1 MIRRKQVKLTNVTVV
16 KTAEECPAKTRQL
29 GEQVL
34 LGRSVYE
41 HCAIVGAVARALVQ
55 QFPEELRSLFPTG
68 CVSLAACHDVG
79 KLTPAFYVRLCLAA
93 GMDSPEMHA
102 LCEEAG
108 LRCSPRQLSED
119 ESGWGGHP
127 GASFLTLS
135 ALSVP
140 QETAWVAGAHHGCC
154 SKAVFLCS
162 ATARALGGPEWE
174 MRREKLVRS
183 LESLYEEALPGK
195 LSLYQSWLVA
205 GLTTVADWIG
215 SGSLFDDP
223 SKPWDA
229 LIETAV
235 RHSGF
240 SSLQVTKG
248 QTFGDLFHSPQGDA
262 FVPNE
267 TQKVLGAAI
276 DGPGVYV
283 VEAPM
288 GLGKTEAAFFAAYQ
302 ALQSGKARGVYFA
315 LPTQLTANKI
325 YERFVDFVSEID
337 RESVEP
343 RLLHAKAAD
352 FLDRLTLETPET
364 SPGGSWFA
372 YKKRGLLA
380 PFAVG
385 TLDQA
390 LLAVMAV
397 RHNFVRVFGLAG
409 KVVIIDEVHS
419 YDAYTNGLLLQ
430 LLRLLRSL
438 HCVVIVLSATLTEKA
453 RSRLLDA
460 AESVVP
466 TVSYPQLSM
475 TKSSGTVETRPL
487 KPTDD
492 VRVFV
497 ALQEG
502 DAGEERALQ
511 EAVSRAE
518 SGQQVLWIEN
528 DVVSSQRVY
537 RVLAA
542 RASGL
547 NVECGLIHSRF
558 AAADRSSHEEHW
570 VTLFGKKGW
579 KERQKS
585 GRILVGTQI
594 LEQSLDID
602 ADFMVSRLAVMDM
615 VFQRAGRLWRH
626 CKAPRPEGA
635 KRELWLLAPALEEA
649 CKNAR
654 TALKATAWVYAPYY
668 LCRTLEVLQGKTELV
683 IPRDIPSLLEAV
695 YADREDTGSFADMK
709 NELLNGN
716 KTLHLRGVRDMER
729 LAHAQL
735 ATVFSDMTVDD
746 EMPATR
752 LIEQPTAELMLVRHV
767 TSDAEVEET
776 VVELA
781 DGTTVRLPW
790 KKSAMELQKR
800 KQAARRLAGG
810 MVKMRADW
818 AQRFEADASIARRGF
833 SNVLYTNSDGSG
845 FYVGVIQPG
854 GAVET
859 LSGEET
865 PFRYFQTTGW
875 ERQEEKREDF

>member
-16 KTAEECPAKTRQL
+16 KTAEECPAKTRQQ

-41 HCAIVGAVARALVQ
+41 HCAIVGAVARALIE
-55 QFPEELRSLFPTG
+55 QFPQALRSLFPPG
-68 CVSLAACHDVG
+68 CVALAACHDVG
-79 KLTPAFYVRLCLAA
+79 KLTPAFFVRLCLAA

-102 LCEEAG
+102 LCKEAG
-108 LRCSPRQLSED
+108 LRCSSRQLSED
-119 ESGWGGHP
+119 ENGWGGHP
-127 GASFLTLS
+127 GVSFLTLS

-154 SKAVFLCS
+154 PKAVFLCS
-162 ATARALGGPEWE
+162 ATARALGGPDWQ
-174 MRREKLVRS
+174 MQREKLVRS
-183 LESLYEEALPGK
+183 LEALHGEALPGK
-195 LSLYQSWLVA
+195 LSLYQSWLAA

-223 SKPWDA
+223 DKPWDA
-229 LIETAV
+229 LIEPAV
-235 RHSGF
+235 HSCGF

-267 TQKVLGAAI
+267 TQEVLAAAV

-302 ALQSGKARGVYFA
+302 VLQKGQARGVYFA

-325 YERFVDFVSEID
+325 YERFVEFVSEID
-337 RESVEP
+337 RESAAP
-343 RLLHAKAAD
+343 RLLHAKADD
-352 FLDRLTLETPET
+352 FLDRLTLETPEM
-364 SPGGSWFA
+364 SPGGAWFS

-430 LLRLLRSL
+430 LLQLLRSL
-438 HCVVIVLSATLTEKA
+438 HCIVIILSATLTEKA
-453 RSRLLDA
+453 RSRLLA
-460 AESVVP
+460 AAGVVP

-475 TKSSGTVETRPL
+475 SKLSGTVETRPL
-487 KPTDD
+487 KPTED
-492 VRVFV
+492 VRVSV
-497 ALQEG
+497 VLQEG

-511 EAVSRAE
+511 AAVSRAE

-528 DVVSSQRVY
+528 DVASSQRIY

-542 RASGL
+542 RASDL
-547 NVECGLIHSRF
+547 NFECGLIHSRF
-558 AAADRSSHEEHW
+558 TARDRSSHEEHW

-579 KERQKS
+579 EERRKG

-626 CKAPRPEGA
+626 RQAPRPQGA

-654 TALKATAWVYAPYY
+654 SALKATAWVYAPYY

-683 IPRDIPSLLEAV
+683 IPREIPALLEKV
-695 YADREDTGSFADMK
+695 YADREESGSFADMK

-716 KTLHLRGVRDMER
+716 KMLHLRGVRDMER

-735 ATVFSDMTVDD
+735 ATVFSDMTSDD
-746 EMPATR
+746 ETPATR
-752 LIEQPTAELMLVRHV
+752 LIEQPMAELLIVRSV
-767 TSDAEVEET
+767 TLDAQIEET
-776 VVELA
+776 VIELA
-781 DGTTVRLPW
+781 DETMVRLPW
-790 KKSAMELQKR
+790 KKSRLELQTR
-800 KQAARRLAGG
+800 KQAARRLAGS

-818 AQRFEADASIARRGF
+818 AQSFEADASIVRRTF
-833 SNVLYTNSDGSG
+833 SNVLYTNADGSG